1 MATISETIRLL
12 IVEDHPIFREG
23 LALILSA
30 QPDMQIAGS
39 AVNAIQAIAEFRRI
53 RPDLTLMDQRLPGAT
68 GTDALVAIRGE
79 FPEARVI
86 MLTTSEGD
94 IDIQRSLEAGAVA
107 YVLKNTPKE
116 ELLHIIRS
124 VHRGGRHIPTDVA
137 NRLLAY
143 MGQESLTARELDVLK
158 EIRKGLRNKEIA
170 FQLAISDT
178 TVNFHIRNLMG
189 KLHAND
195 RAHALSIAIRRGY
208 IEP

>member
-1 MATISETIRLL
+1 MSETIRLL

-39 AVNAIQAIAEFRRI
+39 AGNATQAIAEFRRI
-53 RPDLTLMDQRLPGAT
+53 KPDLTLMDQRLPGAT
-68 GTDALVAIRGE
+68 GIDALVAIRGE

-94 IDIQRSLEAGAVA
+94 VDIQRSLEAGAVA

-124 VHRGGRHIPTDVA
+124 VHGGRRHIPTDVA
-137 NRLLAY
+137 NRLLEH

-208 IEP
+208 LEP